1 MKKKM
6 KGIKTS
12 KDKSTYFIGNF
23 EDGSME
29 GYSIILDSDGL
40 FSANAINNKFY
51 DLREMGFAGSEES
64 EEIETHQV
72 SNNENLFAFIL
83 NGKYSIFFSSS

>member
-1 MKKKM
+1 
-6 KGIKTS
+6 
-12 KDKSTYFIGNF
+12 
-23 EDGSME
+23 ME

-64 EEIETHQV
+64 EEIET
-72 SNNENLFAFIL
+72 SL
-83 NGKYSIFFSSS
+83 NDYLEYLNSGLSVRKGNSTKRNKFEKSIKK